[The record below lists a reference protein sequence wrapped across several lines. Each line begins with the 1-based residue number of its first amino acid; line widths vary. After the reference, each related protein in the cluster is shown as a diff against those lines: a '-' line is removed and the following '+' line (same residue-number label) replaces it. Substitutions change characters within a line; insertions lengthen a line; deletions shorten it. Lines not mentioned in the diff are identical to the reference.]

1 MRAPARPRLLG
12 IDDGPFEKGVDATTP
27 LVAALVEG
35 GDRLEGV
42 AVCRFPIDG
51 ADVTAF
57 LTGWVRALR
66 FHAASHA
73 VVLGGITIAG
83 LAVVDLPALAAAL
96 ERPVIA
102 VSRRDPGDHRVAHA
116 LRAAGFSARIPV
128 LEAAPAAWAVDERLH
143 ASVAG
148 ATPER
153 ARALLLAARG
163 KSALPEAL
171 RVAHLIAAAVA
182 RGSSRGRA

>member
-12 IDDGPFEKGVDATTP
+12 IDDGPFRKGVDATTP
-27 LVAALVEG
+27 LVAALVEA

-42 AVCRFPIDG
+42 AIRRFPVDG
-51 ADVTAF
+51 EDATGFLAD
-57 LTGWVRALR
+57 WIRALR
-66 FHAASHA
+66 FHPAAHA

-83 LAVVDLPALAAAL
+83 LAIVDLAALAAAL

-102 VSRRDPGDHRVAHA
+102 VSRRDPGDHRVAEA
-116 LRAAGFSARIPV
+116 LAAAGLADRIPLV
-128 LEAAPAAWAVDERLH
+128 ERAPSAWRVDERLH
-143 ASVAG
+143 AAVAG
-148 ATPER
+148 ATRER
-153 ARALLLAARG
+153 AQALLLASRG

>member
-12 IDDGPFEKGVDATTP
+12 IDDGPFAKGVDATTP

-42 AVCRFPIDG
+42 AIRSFPVDG
-51 ADVTAF
+51 EDATGF
-57 LTGWVRALR
+57 LAGWIRALR
-66 FHAASHA
+66 FHSAAHA
-73 VVLGGITIAG
+73 VVLGGVTIAG
-83 LAVVDLPALAAAL
+83 LAVVDLPALAGAL
-96 ERPVIA
+96 ELPVIA
-102 VSRRDPGDHRVAHA
+102 VSRRDPSDHRVAQA
-116 LRAAGFSARIPV
+116 LAAAGLAERIPL
-128 LEAAPAAWAVDERLH
+128 LERAPAAWAVAEGLH

-148 ATPER
+148 APREL
-153 ARALLLAARG
+153 AQALLLASRG

-182 RGSSRGRA
+182 RGSSRGRV